1 MTAAEKPDY
10 VVEFQK
16 TKPRQTEIKKIG
28 NRWYLYE
35 RFCKYDPEIKRSR
48 KISGK
53 CLGAITP
60 EGLVKTTRRLSAPKP
75 AVLNDVVAAGNE
87 IYFWEN
93 TASMRER
100 LRKYF
105 PGLWQRIYAAV
116 YVRAV
121 LDPRFRRLQ
130 PHYENSL
137 FSYLLPGL
145 AFQRPDIRDLLEQL
159 GKSRGAIRSYMRE
172 DLADRDAF
180 ILFDGHRILSASQG
194 MTTAELGYDSKRRF
208 KPQINLVY
216 VFSLG
221 EETGFPLYYKQYA
234 GSTPDVSCF
243 SDLLSETAMT
253 GRSYTVIADK
263 GFASEEGFSQLDDD
277 ELKYLLPLKRSCAI
291 AGGLMPKAHTDYE
304 KSFTYHSRSVQYSS
318 FDVEN
323 DSARLH
329 IYFDPELYSD
339 EMATATAR
347 MEERN
352 CGIEKE
358 RQAELKRRKKGKGKL
373 SDSELEA
380 LKPVELSD
388 IYKAHPA
395 MGVIII
401 KTNRLDL
408 EGEAV
413 YCIYK
418 QRQNIEQ
425 FFKTYSETLDFEASY
440 MRGVTQEEAWLFLN
454 HLAAGFC
461 VRTIEEIYSLGEDK
475 NISYK
480 DLTSGLEKI
489 RAAMIDKSWQISP
502 VKRST
507 AKLCEKLNIS
517 ITPEKIKELID
528 EAGSRT

>member
-1 MTAAEKPDY
+1 MTASEKPDY
-10 VVEFQK
+10 VIEFQQ
-16 TKPRQTEIKKIG
+16 TKPPRTEIKKIG

-35 RFCKYDPEIKRSR
+35 RFCKYDPEIKRTR

-60 EGLVKTTRRLSAPKP
+60 NGLVKTTRRLAEQKP
-75 AVLNDVVAAGNE
+75 VALNDVVGAGNE

-93 TASMRER
+93 TSSMRER

-105 PGLWQRIYAAV
+105 PELWQRIYAAV

-137 FSYLLPGL
+137 FSYIFPSLS
-145 AFQRPDIRDLLEQL
+145 FQRPDIRNLLEEL
-159 GKSRGAIRSYMRE
+159 GKSRGAIRGYMRE
-172 DLADRDAF
+172 DLADREAF
-180 ILFDGHRILSASQG
+180 ILFDGHRILSASKG
-194 MTTAELGYDSKRRF
+194 MTTAELGYDSKCRY

-221 EETGFPLYYKQYA
+221 EETGMPLYYKQYV

-243 SDLLSETAMT
+243 SDLLRETAMT
-253 GRSYTVIADK
+253 ERNYTVIADK
-263 GFASEEGFSQLDDD
+263 GFASEDGFSQLDDD
-277 ELKYLLPLKRSCAI
+277 GLKYLLPLKRNCAI
-291 AGGLMPKAHTDYE
+291 AEGLMPKSHTGYS
-304 KSFTYHSRSVQYSS
+304 KSFTYHSRSIQYSS

-323 DSARLH
+323 DTAKLH

-358 RQAELKRRKKGKGKL
+358 RQAEKKRREKGKGKL

-388 IYKAHPA
+388 IYAAHPA

-413 YCIYK
+413 YYIYK

-440 MRGVTQEEAWLFLN
+440 MRGATQEEAWLFLN

-461 VRTIEEIYSLGEDK
+461 VRTIEEIYSVGEDK

-489 RAAMIDKSWQISP
+489 RAARIEEAWQIPP

-507 AKLCEKLNIS
+507 AKLCEKLGIS
-517 ITPEKIKELID
+517 ITPEKIKSLIS
-528 EAGSRT
+528 EAASRT